1 MNPKPCW
8 RNFSYKVC
16 MNNNDY
22 VLTLC
27 QLLWEQKILQKV
39 DITKAYLELTLQKES
54 GNQQVRARGRT
65 DSGER

>member
-1 MNPKPCW
+1 
-8 RNFSYKVC
+8 

-27 QLLWEQKILQKV
+27 QLLWEQKIQQKV